1 MTEYNGCHFSV
12 AIAATGQASGTDDDE
27 RCIKNI
33 TMVMNTTIAQI
44 QKDAIQDGLKIFQ
57 KTRKESHIREF
68 TQFHKSVAK
77 CKTTNICYSENCIGQ
92 VSTEVY

>member
-12 AIAATGQASGTDDDE
+12 AIAATGQASGTDDDDE

-44 QKDAIQDGLKIFQ
+44 QKDAI
-57 KTRKESHIREF
+57 
-68 TQFHKSVAK
+68 
-77 CKTTNICYSENCIGQ
+77 
-92 VSTEVY
+92 